1 MNERII
7 ECVPNFSEG
16 RDLGKVKEITD
27 AIESVPE
34 VSLLDVDAGIDS
46 NRTVVTFIG
55 MPEAV
60 KEAAFR
66 AIEKASQI
74 IDMRKH
80 RGAHPR
86 IGATDVVPFVPVEG
100 VKMAECVIIAGEL
113 AKRVGEELLIPV
125 YLYEEAASSPQ
136 RRNLADIRLGE
147 YEGLEKKLKNP
158 AWKPDYG
165 PCEFNARSGATII
178 GAREFLI
185 AYNITLNSTDRTHA
199 TDIAFELRKKG
210 RVARTGNTKPF
221 YNRGSILYYREGA
234 YPCGNC
240 EFVGKTYKETRVHC
254 QEIHGYDLAELLRE
268 NGLEPGDLLGKK
280 VYRAGKFDHCKA
292 IGWYV
297 DEYKRSQISVNLTNY
312 MVTQMHSVLDEA
324 RRLAEERGLVVTG
337 SEIIGLIPYQA
348 LIETGKHYLRMQGKS
363 TGVPATDILRIAVF
377 SLGLNDTSEFDVKK
391 KVLGLPQTPEDALV
405 CMKVNDFA
413 DEISRG
419 TPTPGGGSVAAIGG
433 AFGAS
438 LVSMVANLAH
448 GKPANEK
455 QNQDLN
461 TIAERAQALKDLLI
475 KAVDAD
481 ARAFRIYLKTLSLPS
496 TTLEE
501 QEVRE
506 QEIQQGL
513 KTAVEVP
520 WQTALTSFESLKL
533 AQQTIQE
540 VDTEA
545 ITDAA
550 VGAQI
555 GFVGVRGG
563 IWNVLINL
571 KKIKDRKYITEMC
584 KNCNDLLCE
593 ATNILNSVTAYADK
607 QLRGSIYSD

>member
-1 MNERII
+1 
-7 ECVPNFSEG
+7 
-16 RDLGKVKEITD
+16 
-27 AIESVPE
+27 
-34 VSLLDVDAGIDS
+34 
-46 NRTVVTFIG
+46 
-55 MPEAV
+55 
-60 KEAAFR
+60 
-66 AIEKASQI
+66 
-74 IDMRKH
+74 
-80 RGAHPR
+80 
-86 IGATDVVPFVPVEG
+86 
-100 VKMAECVIIAGEL
+100 
-113 AKRVGEELLIPV
+113 
-125 YLYEEAASSPQ
+125 
-136 RRNLADIRLGE
+136 
-147 YEGLEKKLKNP
+147 
-158 AWKPDYG
+158 
-165 PCEFNARSGATII
+165 
-178 GAREFLI
+178 
-185 AYNITLNSTDRTHA
+185 
-199 TDIAFELRKKG
+199 
-210 RVARTGNTKPF
+210 
-221 YNRGSILYYREGA
+221 
-234 YPCGNC
+234 
-240 EFVGKTYKETRVHC
+240 
-254 QEIHGYDLAELLRE
+254 
-268 NGLEPGDLLGKK
+268 
-280 VYRAGKFDHCKA
+280 
-292 IGWYV
+292 
-297 DEYKRSQISVNLTNY
+297 
-312 MVTQMHSVLDEA
+312 MVTPMHSVLDEA

-337 SEIIGLIPYQA
+337 SEVVGLIPYQA

-363 TGVPATDILRIAVF
+363 TGVPATDILRTAVF

-475 KAVDAD
+475 KAVDTD

-545 ITDAA
+545 ITDVA

-571 KKIKDRKYITEMC
+571 KKIRDRKYITEMC
-584 KNCNDLLCE
+584 KNCNDLLCD
-593 ATNILNSVTAYADK
+593 ATNILNSVTAYVDK
-607 QLRGSIYSD
+607 QVRESICSG